1 MLGSR
6 KTINIDIIFSVCKST
21 LFTTKCKGI
30 LFMQRY
36 DSNCDYDKYGHTPR
50 NYISTFYKEHRFTAL
65 FGLIYGAI
73 LYSLMM
79 TQQLTNTFDGLW
91 KQNYHYAGAGELSSG
106 RWLLEFVDK
115 LVNGTHADPVISVAA
130 LSLFVVGFVFVLDL
144 FKVKNKLGAFLCLA
158 IFISSTLISNTLSYR
173 FTSLGYGLAY
183 FLAALSIYVLIK
195 ARNGGIAVCV
205 AGIFLGLSMS
215 CYQAYVAVFP
225 IVAVFYAIFQCK
237 DTELFT
243 AGSTFKRIVHQ
254 LLRVVC
260 SLAIGALFYSTS
272 LFLRLKW
279 CGVTLSNYN
288 GIGQISGG
296 SLITNL
302 PQNILKAYQ
311 YFYAYFFMD
320 KLKINCLQ
328 SYGIFC
334 ALIVLLIGMVVYIAI
349 KTWKTDKKQI
359 VFLLLIVAAIPVA
372 SNAYMLIASDKLE
385 LQMTAGLAMLAP
397 LTMIV
402 SFSCLKKYIPQ
413 TFCAILCVALLYG
426 NSMQVWMDQEAMYE
440 GQNACDTMMT
450 QVVSDLRSENLL
462 SSDYEYFFVGV
473 PEENPLFSV
482 SNTYYRANAYAQMG
496 RFWVS
501 GNCCQASYEGLIDRR
516 LGFNLPI
523 SYLLYE
529 NVADK
534 LDVFAMP
541 EFPL

>member
-1 MLGSR
+1 MQKYNSNYN
-6 KTINIDIIFSVCKST
+6 KYSQT
-21 LFTTKCKGI
+21 L
-30 LFMQRY
+30 
-36 DSNCDYDKYGHTPR
+36 R
-50 NYISTFYKEHRFTAL
+50 NYISAFYKEHRFTAL
-65 FGLIYGAI
+65 FGLIYGII

-91 KQNYHYAGAGELSSG
+91 QQNYHYAGAGELSSG

-115 LVNGTHADPVISVAA
+115 FVKGTHADPLTSVAA
-130 LSLFVVGFVFVLDL
+130 LTLVVVGFLFVLDL
-144 FKVKNKLGAFLCLA
+144 SKVKNKLTACLCLT

-183 FLAALSIYVLIK
+183 FLAVLSIYVLIK
-195 ARNGGIAVCV
+195 ARNNGIAVCV
-205 AGIFLGLSMS
+205 AGILLGLSMS
-215 CYQAYVAVFP
+215 CYQAYVTMFSV
-225 IVAVFYAIFQCK
+225 VAVFYAIFQCK

-243 AGSTFKRIVHQ
+243 AGDALKSIAHY
-254 LLRVVC
+254 LLRIVC
-260 SLAIGALFYSTS
+260 SLAMGALFYIAS

-328 SYGIFC
+328 SYGIFYVLM
-334 ALIVLLIGMVVYIAI
+334 ALLIGMIAYIAI
-349 KTWKTDKKQI
+349 KTWKTDKNRI
-359 VFLLLIVAAIPVA
+359 VLLVLAVAVIPVA
-372 SNAYMLIASDKLE
+372 SNAYMLIAGDKLE
-385 LQMTAGLAMLAP
+385 LQMTAGLAMFAP

-402 SFSCLKKYIPQ
+402 SFSCLKKRIPQ
-413 TFCAILCVALLYG
+413 TICAILCAALLYG

-450 QVVSDLRSENLL
+450 QVISDLRNENLL
-462 SSDYEYFFVGV
+462 SSDYEYFFIGV

-482 SNTYYRANAYAQMG
+482 SDTYYRANAYAQMG

-501 GNCCQASYEGLIDRR
+501 GNCCQASYKGLIDRR
-516 LGFNLPI
+516 LGLNLPI

-541 EFPL
+541 EFPCDGYIVLLDENTVVVKINEYKEYTGSSKYVID